1 MENSFSH
8 EMIRVA
14 LEMSIKENL
23 TKNVKVTYNTS
34 ANNYKIS
41 VWKKDFL
48 VDVIATTQKQG
59 VDEWNHTVK
68 SFENYCSDLKKIVNA
83 KDSQAHVTLMVLNDT
98 NLDQTLLT
106 ILDGTTIYDF
116 QHDEK
121 NKHKGG
127 E

>member
-1 MENSFSH
+1 MENNFSH
-8 EMIRVA
+8 EMIRIA
-14 LEMSIKENL
+14 LELSVKENL
-23 TKNVKVTYNTS
+23 TENVKVTYNAS

-48 VDVIATTQKQG
+48 VGVIATTQKQS

-83 KDSQAHVTLMVLNDT
+83 KDSKAHVTLMVLNDT
-98 NLDQTLLT
+98 NLEQTLLT

-121 NKHKGG
+121 ATKG
-127 E
+127 EE

>member
-8 EMIRVA
+8 EMIRIA
-14 LEMSIKENL
+14 LELSVKENL
-23 TKNVKVTYNTS
+23 TENVKVTYNTS

-41 VWKKDFL
+41 VWKRG
-48 VDVIATTQKQG
+48 VVAGVVATTQQG
-59 VDEWNHTVK
+59 VDEWGHTVK

-116 QHDEK
+116 RNDK
-121 NKHKGG
+121 RTVKG
-127 E
+127 EEE